1 MFLMSLK
8 ATVKTGKGSPF
19 PEDVRITINSD

>member
-8 ATVKTGKGSPF
+8 AMVETGKGSPF